1 VAKYAAEMKAQGWT
15 TETTMDMGETAMIS
29 FAKDNRQASVIVQA
43 EEGATAINLT
53 VGTK

>member
-1 VAKYAAEMKAQGWT
+1 
-15 TETTMDMGETAMIS
+15 MDMGETAMIS